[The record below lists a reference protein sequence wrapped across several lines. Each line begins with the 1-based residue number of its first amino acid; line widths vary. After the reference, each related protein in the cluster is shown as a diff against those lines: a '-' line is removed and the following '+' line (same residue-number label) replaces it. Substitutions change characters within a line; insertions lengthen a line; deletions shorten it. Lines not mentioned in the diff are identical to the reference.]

1 MKDGLDAMD
10 DRMSAETQ
18 MDMSEKKKRLSP
30 TLILSAAIASVCG
43 AHIGNVVGLFPPY
56 PGNAL
61 DVLGDAI
68 FTWTTAVWLA
78 LAIIATTFWH
88 HIAIQPV
95 EELPFRNARWHV
107 ARLLHGDRL
116 ELLGWVVIG
125 FFVLPVIWATHGIA
139 QMSFIAVGALLFGF
153 SVRLLDYGS
162 YGKVGALAA
171 WFFVGIVCSPAVT
184 AEAPG
189 MNLTCKPGASITLK
203 SGETLACRTIS
214 QLHLY
219 DDILLIRSDTTARFV
234 WPADVVADSVTAA
247 TNDWAIML
255 FDN

>member
-18 MDMSEKKKRLSP
+18 VNISPPKKRLSP

-61 DVLGDAI
+61 GVLGDAI
-68 FTWTTAVWLA
+68 FTWTTAIRL
-78 LAIIATTFWH
+78 IIATILL
-88 HIAIQPV
+88 IAWNRYAIRENG
-95 EELPFRNARWHV
+95 EEQRSLFRWNS

-116 ELLGWVVIG
+116 ELLGFAVIG
-125 FFVLPVIWATHGIA
+125 LCVLPIVWAVYGMALMVTIVASMLVFRFAPQFLDAGAYGRVALVI
-139 QMSFIAVGALLFGF
+139 
-153 SVRLLDYGS
+153 
-162 YGKVGALAA
+162 A
-171 WFFVGIVCSPAVT
+171 WFAMGLMTSTAVT

-219 DDILLIRSDTTARFV
+219 DDILLIRGDTAARFV
-234 WPADVVADSVTAA
+234 WPADVVADNVTAA

-255 FDN
+255 FDD